1 MESLVVKSNIKKI
14 VLSLG
19 LISLSAS
26 VLAHGDH
33 AHGKPLTEMEQKAAE
48 GVFADQDVRDR
59 NLSDWEGVWQSV
71 YPLLVNGDLDPVL
84 RKKVAKDPGKT
95 FADIKA
101 YYRKGYVTQVDTIGI
116 EDGVMEFH
124 TGEQSA
130 TCHYRYAGHKI
141 LTYASGKKGVR
152 YLFECQDANSQAP
165 KFVQFSDHIIGPR
178 KSSHFHIFTGNTSQ
192 EALLN
197 EMDNWPTYYPYQ
209 MQTAEVVEEMLHH

>member
-1 MESLVVKSNIKKI
+1 MIGKSGKI

-19 LISLSAS
+19 LMVSGGQA
-26 VLAHGDH
+26 LAHGDH

-48 GVFADQDVRDR
+48 GVFADKDVRDR
-59 NLSDWEGVWQSV
+59 NLADWDGVWQSV

-84 RKKVAKDPGKT
+84 RKKAEKDPGKT
-95 FADIKA
+95 FADVKA
-101 YYRKGYVTQVDTIGI
+101 YYRKGYLTQVDTIGI

-124 TGEQSA
+124 RGGQSSS
-130 TCHYRYAGHKI
+130 CHYRYAGHKI

-152 YLFECQDANSQAP
+152 YLFTCQDANSQAP

-178 KSSHFHIFTGNTSQ
+178 KSTHFHIFTGNSSQ
-192 EALLN
+192 DALLN